1 MLEVLEHDL
10 ASVGKDRDWGKV
22 YEERIWIVH

>member
-22 YEERIWIVH
+22 HEERICIVH